1 MLSLRQAVVCADESY
16 QSFHDKTPWKSVG
29 GGEAGS
35 CVTDRGFFAANPE
48 GGHVGPYNPPGGARP
63 NRRTS
68 GNLFECV
75 EKAWRFVAEQE
86 YVWGNFVWT
95 VSPHTY
101 TALLGSRLRL

>member
-1 MLSLRQAVVCADESY
+1 M
-16 QSFHDKTPWKSVG
+16 G

-95 VSPHTY
+95 VSPHDA
-101 TALLGSRLRL
+101 ALWQTRLWL